1 MTLLINCCGIPTS
14 PEPVKCVFEHP
25 VVMCC
30 FIGAV
35 TIIFLGGMFSWL
47 YVQKNKLK
55 SKEAEKARQHEKD
68 LKDLAIDQE
77 KYWAEEKKKEKLEA
91 LQLKIREYS
100 ELTKIVNDQNLDRK
114 IREYNELTIH
124 QKLLEKATGIDK
136 DIDDLKKALEEM
148 KKKYES
154 LDGEIENII
163 IKKKQ

>member
-1 MTLLINCCGIPTS
+1 MTLLINCCRIFTP
-14 PEPVKCVFEHP
+14 PEPVKCGFEHP

-30 FIGAV
+30 LIGAV
-35 TIIFLGGMFSWL
+35 TIILLGGMLSWL
-47 YVQKNKLK
+47 YVQNNKLK
-55 SKEAEKARQHEKD
+55 SKEAEKAHQHEKD
-68 LKDLAIDQE
+68 LKELAINQE

-91 LQLKIREYS
+91 LQLKIREYH
-100 ELTKIVNDQNLDRK
+100 ELTKIVEDQNLDRK

-148 KKKYES
+148 KKKYET

-163 IKKKQ
+163 IKKK